1 MKSLAGFAL
10 VAVAA
15 VVSAD
20 VPTGY
25 DFNVRV
31 IPKGRTAYIVHVNID
46 APDGPFA
53 ASSETT
59 VIPTAQKMTFERNGR
74 VYTVNLRMVSD
85 TAGEANFEIIE
96 NGAAIAS
103 GTKPFFRPLI
113 EQPMPKSFEEPKVLK
128 RTEPDYPAE
137 ARAAGVGG
145 TVVLETQIREDGS
158 LGDIRVVRPLGYG
171 LDEAAIAAV
180 KQWKFKPGK
189 KDGKPVS
196 VIYAV
201 TVNFK
206 P

>member
-1 MKSLAGFAL
+1 MKTLACVAL

-15 VVSAD
+15 VASAD
-20 VPTGY
+20 IPKGY

-31 IPKGRTAYIVHVNID
+31 LPKGSSAYIVHVNID

-59 VIPTAQKMTFERNGR
+59 VLPTSQKMTFERNGR
-74 VYTVNLRMVSD
+74 VYTVDLRMVSD
-85 TAGEANFEIIE
+85 TEGEASFEVLE

-103 GTKPFFRPLI
+103 TTKPFFRPLI

-128 RTEPDYPAE
+128 RVEPDYPAE

-145 TVVLETQIREDGS
+145 TVVLETEIREDGT
-158 LGDIRVVRPLGYG
+158 LGAIRVVRPLGYG

-180 KQWKFKPGK
+180 KKWKFKPGK